1 MNQISIG
8 YLTWKKHDIFARTLK
23 SHQDNGLYNVIP
35 PENRSVFIQEYST
48 KEIELAEKYHINVL
62 KDKKNIGIL
71 DAFVQLAENCKTKYF
86 IFSENDFLLMKDGF
100 DVQKT
105 MNDVISILDNDKY
118 GVVKLSNSKKP
129 GFLYVKGGEGWLKG
143 DQSKYQY
150 KAESLSWIP
159 NPKEFYK
166 GIKTVLHNYEW
177 FVFDKEDQRWSNHIY
192 ACNTEYLQ
200 KVIVPIL
207 KHNRD
212 NNPKLDRKYQGLEDT
227 LINAGGIP
235 KQTDVIKELIALHNK
250 RKFYSGG
257 GNFFHNRR

>member
-1 MNQISIG
+1 
-8 YLTWKKHDIFARTLK
+8 
-23 SHQDNGLYNVIP
+23 
-35 PENRSVFIQEYST
+35 
-48 KEIELAEKYHINVL
+48 
-62 KDKKNIGIL
+62 
-71 DAFVQLAENCKTKYF
+71 
-86 IFSENDFLLMKDGF
+86 MKDEF

-129 GFLYVKGGEGWLKG
+129 GFLYVKGCEDWLKG
-143 DQSKYQY
+143 DQSKYKY

-166 GIKTVLHNYEW
+166 GITTVLHNYEW

-200 KVIVPIL
+200 KVIVPL
-207 KHNRD
+207 VKHNRD

-250 RKFYSGG
+250 RHFYSGG